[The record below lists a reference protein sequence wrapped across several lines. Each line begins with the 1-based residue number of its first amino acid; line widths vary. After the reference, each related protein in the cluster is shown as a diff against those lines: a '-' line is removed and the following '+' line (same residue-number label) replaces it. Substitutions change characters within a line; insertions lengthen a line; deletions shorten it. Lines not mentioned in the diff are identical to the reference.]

1 MRGRRIGLAG
11 AALVV
16 LGIIVEDS
24 THRLETVD
32 RRRLEE
38 RSHA

>member
-1 MRGRRIGLAG
+1 MRGRRIGLEG
-11 AALVV
+11 AALVAV
-16 LGIIVEDS
+16 GILVEDS

-32 RRRLEE
+32 RRRFEE

>member
-16 LGIIVEDS
+16 VGILVEAS

-32 RRRLEE
+32 RRRFED
-38 RSHA
+38 RGHA